1 MRTINVKGTGEVTVA
16 PDLICASINVNGV
29 EKTYADAI
37 KKSAET
43 TNLLKE
49 AIKRTG
55 LEPSILKTTKLSIRP
70 KHERYQDRKGWKEK
84 FVGFQYAHKL
94 SLEFDNDNKI
104 LGKVLYELANF
115 GGESTFNIDYT
126 VKDVESVRNELLKKA
141 VEDSKRKA
149 EVLAYAAKVKL
160 GKIQNIDYSWGTV
173 NIYTR
178 PLDFGDNLRYKGVCY
193 DSVAGSYDVDVDAE
207 DITVEDTVT
216 IVFEILD

>member
-16 PDLICASINVNGV
+16 PDLIYASINVNGV

-149 EVLAYAAKVKL
+149 EVLAYAAKVKQKRSR
-160 GKIQNIDYSWGTV
+160 GEWIETWGMIVDPEKTEV
-173 NIYTR
+173 GFAFTLVGC
-178 PLDFGDNLRYKGVCY
+178 PL
-193 DSVAGSYDVDVDAE
+193 AE
-207 DITVEDTVT
+207 YAKK
-216 IVFEILD
+216 